1 MPSFPRPLAALALVA
16 IASTLA
22 CGAERVP
29 VAPFEAFSYA
39 FTDAEGDTLANAA
52 TLPQRA
58 LDVTGISGSV
68 DASSIVVELR
78 FSTPVRPWSEQ
89 ATGSV
94 DGFVDMDID
103 NDAATGIPG
112 AAAEFGGSAPLGAE
126 YYLSL
131 RDEIGPGRSV
141 GLVRVADY
149 SFRPVAATWEG
160 NVMRVTIPR
169 AAMQDDDGTM
179 RLSVVVGHPQDPATD
194 FAPSSGYYVVER

>member
-16 IASTLA
+16 LASTLA

-29 VAPFEAFSYA
+29 VEPFEAFTYA
-39 FTDAEGDTLANAA
+39 FTDAEGDTLANAEA
-52 TLPQRA
+52 LPQRA
-58 LDVTGISGSV
+58 LDVVGISGSV
-68 DASSIVVELR
+68 DAASVVVELR

-103 NDAATGIPG
+103 GDAATGIPG

-126 YYLSL
+126 FYLSL
-131 RDEIGPGRSV
+131 RDLIGPGQSV
-141 GLVRVADY
+141 SLVRVNDY
-149 SFRPVAATWEG
+149 SFRPVPATWEG

-179 RLSVVVGHPQDPATD
+179 RMSVVVGHPQDPATD
-194 FAPSSGYYVVER
+194 FAPSSGYYVLER